1 MSAINVSGDLVH
13 YEVLG
18 RGRPVILVHGWLGS
32 WRYWVPIMRQLQLR
46 YRVYAVDLF
55 GFGDSGKN
63 PQKYPVNQQVVLLDE
78 FMKQLGVPKAAVLA
92 HGFGTQVV
100 AEFARQYPER
110 VARVLMA
117 GAPLFDPGDLDTRV
131 PAGHRVSMTRE
142 DNPAARSSGKPLA
155 SKSGNS
161 SQPPSGYN
169 DETITRRPPEFDR
182 LGQGPPDERAVPG
195 AGSDTVT
202 HPNQIDRDRLR
213 QAALTRDSTMMPG
226 DEGPDVPA
234 TPISTNNRQAGNPLR
249 EALEDSLVNLLAR
262 CFRRSEPEFESLQ
275 VDISRTDDAI
285 IERVTED
292 FDAGIM
298 LDTLR
303 ILDMPTLLVHG
314 ELDPVIP
321 APDETIWNYL
331 TLGNDDRLLP
341 IPLPGVRHFPML
353 EHEPFSRLVNNFL
366 ETPDISTLE
375 VKERW
380 RRRSR

>member
-1 MSAINVSGDLVH
+1 MSAITVGEDLVH

-32 WRYWVPIMRQLQLR
+32 WRYWIPIMRQLQLR

-55 GFGDSGKN
+55 GFGDSSKN
-63 PQKYPVNQQVVLLDE
+63 PGKYPVRQQVVLLDE
-78 FMKQLGVPKAAVLA
+78 FMSQLGVPKAAVLA
-92 HGFGTQVV
+92 HGFGAQVV

-117 GAPLFDPGDLDTRV
+117 GVPLFDPGDLATRV
-131 PAGHRVSMTRE
+131 PAGHGVAAARE
-142 DNPAARSSGKPLA
+142 DNRPVRGSSKPLA

-161 SQPPSGYN
+161 SQPPGSYT
-169 DETITRRPPEFDR
+169 DETIIRRPPGWERLRQGSLDDR
-182 LGQGPPDERAVPG
+182 TLPSA
-195 AGSDTVT
+195 SNDTVT
-202 HPNQIDRDRLR
+202 NPNQINRDRLQR
-213 QAALTRDSTMMPG
+213 AALTRDGSVLPG
-226 DEGPDVPA
+226 DDDSNVPA
-234 TPISTNNRQAGNPLR
+234 TPIVASNRRANNPLR
-249 EALEDSLVNLLAR
+249 EALEDSLENLLAR
-262 CFRRSEPEFESLQ
+262 CFRRSEPEFEKLQ
-275 VDISRTDDAI
+275 VDVSRTDEAI
-285 IERVTED
+285 IDRATED
-292 FDAGIM
+292 FDAGVM

-303 ILDMPTLLVHG
+303 ILDMPTVLVHG

-380 RRRSR
+380 RRRAR